1 MLIKNAY
8 LYFVSLVLALILLF
22 YEVSASETEST
33 STQSVE
39 LIKSGFDFPSN
50 FYFSQ
55 NGIKKIFVIEHHT
68 GKIMFTD
75 LNLQNET
82 WSVFLDI
89 GDKIQ
94 TADWEQGLQSIV
106 FPPNSD
112 FTNHFYV
119 TYTKPTKRGDDTG
132 DLVLSKFQISEDEQT
147 AIKSSEEILLV
158 IELKKYVHNCG
169 HMEFGHDGY
178 LYLCVGDGGDGYLSQ
193 IRREF
198 PGSILRIDVENQ
210 KKPYAIPEDNPFVNS
225 RKFRPEIWLYG
236 LRNPWKFSFD
246 SKTNDMY
253 IPDVGSAYWEELN
266 FRSAKYK
273 IDDIRNY
280 GWDFFEGFFTNEKDI
295 DLKDFSFPIYTYP
308 HGTIGEAIIGGAVY
322 RGSKYPDWDGVYVF
336 SDIVS
341 GRIWGLRGAGTEKL
355 ELTEIIKTNFNITA
369 IGADHEGE
377 IIFSSFTDGSLYRL
391 RFPDINGVSWY
402 KNEEFLLSE
411 RTEFENK
418 IYNEKLNEPKKNTQ
432 WQYEGLL
439 GRFYRWQK
447 TFFSDTLDLW

>member
-1 MLIKNAY
+1 
-8 LYFVSLVLALILLF
+8 
-22 YEVSASETEST
+22 
-33 STQSVE
+33 
-39 LIKSGFDFPSN
+39 
-50 FYFSQ
+50 
-55 NGIKKIFVIEHHT
+55 
-68 GKIMFTD
+68 
-75 LNLQNET
+75 
-82 WSVFLDI
+82 
-89 GDKIQ
+89 
-94 TADWEQGLQSIV
+94 
-106 FPPNSD
+106 
-112 FTNHFYV
+112 
-119 TYTKPTKRGDDTG
+119 
-132 DLVLSKFQISEDEQT
+132 
-147 AIKSSEEILLV
+147 
-158 IELKKYVHNCG
+158 
-169 HMEFGHDGY
+169 
-178 LYLCVGDGGDGYLSQ
+178 
-193 IRREF
+193 
-198 PGSILRIDVENQ
+198 
-210 KKPYAIPEDNPFVNS
+210 
-225 RKFRPEIWLYG
+225 
-236 LRNPWKFSFD
+236 
-246 SKTNDMY
+246 
-253 IPDVGSAYWEELN
+253 
-266 FRSAKYK
+266 
-273 IDDIRNY
+273 IRNY